1 MRGSGRV
8 VFVGA
13 LLLLAGTVNLIY
25 GIGALGDS
33 SVLVGDKRFIFSN
46 LHAYGWVLIILG
58 VIQLSGGLSLL
69 AGNVY
74 GRVIAV
80 IGAGLGAI
88 NGLIGLGAGD
98 PWWSLGVFAMCLWIL
113 HGILIFGEDA
123 KGTRTQP

>member
-74 GRVIAV
+74 GRVVAV

-98 PWWSLGVFAMCLWIL
+98 PWWSLGVFAM
-113 HGILIFGEDA
+113 
-123 KGTRTQP
+123 